1 MTDLES
7 TTDEISKLP
16 ATGFRAWEGFI
27 FACLAGLG
35 YSTANIFLRMVSD
48 QDPAWV
54 SCVKAIPTL
63 VFVIPWLLLRYQKGH
78 RTPPSRRLVLLM
90 TAVSIVGHLAGNVV
104 FQWSLGII
112 GLALAVPVTT
122 GSMILASA
130 VLGWWLLKE
139 QVSNR
144 TIVAII
150 ILFAAI
156 VLLSFG
162 SDEATESVL
171 EDPDAEARSLK
182 LATLSVLLVCG
193 SGIGY
198 ALFGIVIRH
207 CVQTGMS
214 NPMVLFISS
223 TVGFIVLLIA
233 TFISADA
240 SVISNTSPENLTYM
254 LLAGVCNFQ
263 AFACLVV
270 ALRLLTVTS
279 VNLLNSSQIA
289 IAAIAGVV
297 FFNEPIT
304 TPLVLGVM
312 LTIAGV
318 MTIGSARE

>member
-7 TTDEISKLP
+7 TTDELSNSP

-78 RTPPSRRLVLLM
+78 RTPPSRRLILLM

-144 TIVAII
+144 TIVAIL

-207 CVQTGMS
+207 CVQNGMS

>member
-7 TTDEISKLP
+7 TTNELSKSP

-78 RTPPSRRLVLLM
+78 RATPSRRLVLLM
-90 TAVSIVGHLAGNVV
+90 MAVSIVGHLAGNVV

-144 TIVAII
+144 TIVAIL

-171 EDPDAEARSLK
+171 EDPDAAARSLK

-207 CVQTGMS
+207 CVQNGMRK
-214 NPMVLFISS
+214 PMVLFISS
-223 TVGFIVLLIA
+223 TVGCIVLLIA

-240 SVISNTSPENLTYM
+240 SVISNTSPEDLTYM

>member
-7 TTDEISKLP
+7 TTDELSKSP

-54 SCVKAIPTL
+54 SCVKAIPTR

-144 TIVAII
+144 TIVAIL

>member
-7 TTDEISKLP
+7 TTDELSKSP

-139 QVSNR
+139 QFSNR
-144 TIVAII
+144 TIVAIL

-171 EDPDAEARSLK
+171 EDPDAKARSLK

-207 CVQTGMS
+207 CVQNGMS

-240 SVISNTSPENLTYM
+240 SVI
-254 LLAGVCNFQ
+254 
-263 AFACLVV
+263 
-270 ALRLLTVTS
+270 
-279 VNLLNSSQIA
+279 
-289 IAAIAGVV
+289 
-297 FFNEPIT
+297 
-304 TPLVLGVM
+304 
-312 LTIAGV
+312 
-318 MTIGSARE
+318 

>member
-7 TTDEISKLP
+7 TTDELSNSP

-78 RTPPSRRLVLLM
+78 RAPPSRRLVLLM

-144 TIVAII
+144 TIVAIL

-207 CVQTGMS
+207 CVRNGMS

>member
-7 TTDEISKLP
+7 TTNELSKSP

-144 TIVAII
+144 TIVAIL

-171 EDPDAEARSLK
+171 EDPDAAARSLK

-207 CVQTGMS
+207 CVKNGMS

-223 TVGFIVLLIA
+223 TIGFIVLLIA
-233 TFISADA
+233 TFISTDA
-240 SVISNTSPENLTYM
+240 SVISNTSREDLTYM

>member
-1 MTDLES
+1 M
-7 TTDEISKLP
+7 
-16 ATGFRAWEGFI
+16 
-27 FACLAGLG
+27 
-35 YSTANIFLRMVSD
+35 
-48 QDPAWV
+48 
-54 SCVKAIPTL
+54 
-63 VFVIPWLLLRYQKGH
+63 
-78 RTPPSRRLVLLM
+78 
-90 TAVSIVGHLAGNVV
+90 
-104 FQWSLGII
+104 
-112 GLALAVPVTT
+112 
-122 GSMILASA
+122 
-130 VLGWWLLKE
+130 
-139 QVSNR
+139 
-144 TIVAII
+144 
-150 ILFAAI
+150 
-156 VLLSFG
+156 LLSFG

-240 SVISNTSPENLTYM
+240 SVISNTSPEDLTYM

>member
-1 MTDLES
+1 MTELES
-7 TTDEISKLP
+7 TTDELSKSP

-144 TIVAII
+144 TIVAIL
-150 ILFAAI
+150 ILLAAI

-162 SDEATESVL
+162 SDEATQSVL
-171 EDPDAEARSLK
+171 EDPEAAARSLK

-207 CVQTGMS
+207 CVQNGMS

-223 TVGFIVLLIA
+223 TIGFIVLLIA
-233 TFISADA
+233 TFISTDA
-240 SVISNTSPENLTYM
+240 SVISNTSPEDLTYM

>member
-1 MTDLES
+1 MTELES
-7 TTDEISKLP
+7 TTDELSKSP

-78 RTPPSRRLVLLM
+78 RATPSRRLVLLM
-90 TAVSIVGHLAGNVV
+90 MAVSFVGHLAGNVV

-112 GLALAVPVTT
+112 GLALAVQVTT
-122 GSMILASA
+122 GSMLLASA

-144 TIVAII
+144 TIVAIL

-171 EDPDAEARSLK
+171 EDPDAAARSLK

-207 CVQTGMS
+207 CVQNGMS

-240 SVISNTSPENLTYM
+240 SVISNTSPEDLTYM

>member
-1 MTDLES
+1 VTDLES
-7 TTDEISKLP
+7 TTDELSKSP

-78 RTPPSRRLVLLM
+78 RATPSRRLVLLM
-90 TAVSIVGHLAGNVV
+90 MAVSIVGHLAGNVV

-144 TIVAII
+144 TIVAIL

-171 EDPDAEARSLK
+171 EDPDAAARSLK

-207 CVQTGMS
+207 CVQNGMS

-240 SVISNTSPENLTYM
+240 SVISNTSPEDLTYM

>member
-78 RTPPSRRLVLLM
+78 RTPPSRRLILLM

-144 TIVAII
+144 TIVAIL

-207 CVQTGMS
+207 CVQNGMS

>member
-144 TIVAII
+144 TIVAIL

-207 CVQTGMS
+207 CVQNGMS

>member
-7 TTDEISKLP
+7 TTNELSKSP

-78 RTPPSRRLVLLM
+78 RATPSRRLVLLM
-90 TAVSIVGHLAGNVV
+90 MAVSIVGHLAGNVV

-144 TIVAII
+144 TIVAIL

-171 EDPDAEARSLK
+171 EDPDAAARSLK

-207 CVQTGMS
+207 CVQNGMS

-223 TVGFIVLLIA
+223 TIGFIVLLIA
-233 TFISADA
+233 TFISTDA
-240 SVISNTSPENLTYM
+240 SVISNTSPEDLTYM